1 MGQSFTCL
9 HYHVIFSTKRRAP
22 QITPDFRQRL
32 YDYIGGILKNANG
45 SLIAAGGTDDHVH
58 LLTRLH
64 AQTSVADA
72 LRVIKTN
79 SSKWVHETLANKS
92 DFAWQTGYAAFTV
105 SRSNMASV
113 RRYIET
119 QEEHDRRVTFQEEL
133 IVFLEKH
140 GLEYDERYIWD

>member
-9 HYHVIFSTKRRAP
+9 HYHLIFSTKRRAP
-22 QITPDFRQRL
+22 QITPEFRQRL
-32 YDYIGGILKNANG
+32 YDYIGGILKNENG
-45 SLIAAGGTDDHVH
+45 SLIAAGGTGDHVH
-58 LLTRLH
+58 LLARLH

-72 LRVIKTN
+72 LRIIKTN
-79 SSKWVHETLANKS
+79 SSKWMHETLANKS
-92 DFAWQTGYAAFTV
+92 DFAWQTGYAAFAV

-119 QEEHDRRVTFQEEL
+119 QEAHHRRVTFQEEL